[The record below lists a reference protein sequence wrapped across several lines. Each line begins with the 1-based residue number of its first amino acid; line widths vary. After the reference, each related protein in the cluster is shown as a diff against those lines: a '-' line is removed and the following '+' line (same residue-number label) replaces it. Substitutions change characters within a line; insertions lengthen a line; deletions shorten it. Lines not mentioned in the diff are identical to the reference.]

1 VNDHA
6 AAHAESG
13 HGTHVMPPS
22 VLLGVTGTLMFLTAL
37 TVATSR
43 IDLGDWNVVLALA
56 IACTKAALVALFF
69 MHLKYENKFLLVVL
83 GAAALFAVLFV
94 SFVVFDTVQY
104 QPEIRAFEKAGAAE
118 AAAKGK

>member
-1 VNDHA
+1 MSASSKHEHPGIGRYVAVWA
-6 AAHAESG
+6 A
-13 HGTHVMPPS
+13 
-22 VLLGVTGTLMFLTAL
+22 LLLLTAL
-37 TVATSR
+37 TVGTAR
-43 IDLGDWNVVLALA
+43 LHIPEPWHLLVAMA
-56 IACTKAALVALFF
+56 IAVVKSALVALFF

-104 QPEIRAFEKAGAAE
+104 QPGIRAFERAEAAA

>member
-6 AAHAESG
+6 AAPTHAG

-22 VLLGVTGTLMFLTAL
+22 VLLGVTGTLMFLTAV
-37 TVATSR
+37 TVASSR
-43 IDLGDWNVVLALA
+43 IDLGEWNVVLALA
-56 IACTKAALVALFF
+56 IASTKAALVALFF

-94 SFVVFDTVQY
+94 SFVVFDTMQY
-104 QPEIRAFEKAGAAE
+104 QPGIRAYEKAEAAA

>member
-1 VNDHA
+1 MNDHA
-6 AAHAESG
+6 AAPPHSG

-22 VLLGVTGTLMFLTAL
+22 VLLGVTGALLFLTFV
-37 TVATSR
+37 TVASSR
-43 IDLGDWNVVLALA
+43 IDLGEWNVVLALA
-56 IACTKAALVALFF
+56 IATTKAALVALFF

-94 SFVVFDTVQY
+94 SFVVFDTMQY
-104 QPEIRAFEKAGAAE
+104 QPGIRAYEKAEAAA